1 MSAKAI
7 AAVAEARKHLGEPN
21 KFLGATPGGFDCCGL
36 VYYCYKKAGVNLPRN
51 IGDLINCG
59 KPVSKADLKTGDLV
73 FPNNGY
79 VGLYTQNGKFIHVFD
94 VVKEVDV
101 YDFYTGRRVA

>member
-21 KFLGATPGGFDCCGL
+21 KFLGDAPGGFDCCGL

-51 IGDLINCG
+51 IGI
-59 KPVSKADLKTGDLV
+59 
-73 FPNNGY
+73 
-79 VGLYTQNGKFIHVFD
+79 
-94 VVKEVDV
+94 
-101 YDFYTGRRVA
+101 